1 MTPSLKVPRFFTG
14 PLAEEMRAYID
25 LKRSLGAKYR
35 TEEGTLV
42 DFGRFLARE
51 GIAIPAAI
59 TEDVVRCWVATMT
72 CGPMT
77 LTHKV
82 RLLYRFFG
90 HLVGR
95 GVLRANPASLS
106 LPARRPVTTFR
117 PYILRKEVIAALLAG
132 AKTLRAYRPFPLRPA
147 TIHTMLALLYGLG
160 LRMGEARRLQVGDV
174 DFTRATLLIRET
186 KFHKT
191 RLVPFGPKLGACLA
205 RFMERRRTVFAPLAR
220 DDPFFVA
227 WSRAPVSDQA
237 VRRAFRML
245 LGKAGVNC
253 TGPHHPRLHDLRHSF
268 AVHRL
273 LRWYREG
280 VDVQARLQRLST
292 FMGHIDIHSTQVY
305 LTITAEL
312 LDEANARFYRRF
324 GSLLQE
330 ARS

>member
-1 MTPSLKVPRFFTG
+1 MTPPRKTPRLFAG
-14 PLAEEMRAYID
+14 LLAGEMRAYID

-42 DFGRFLARE
+42 DFDRFLTRE
-51 GIAIPAAI
+51 WVVTPAAI
-59 TEDVVRCWVATMT
+59 TQDLVRRWIATMT
-72 CGPMT
+72 CGPVT
-77 LTHKV
+77 LTQRV
-82 RLLYRFFG
+82 RLLYRFFE

-95 GVLRANPASLS
+95 GVLPANPARHS
-106 LPARRPVTTFR
+106 LPARRPATSFR
-117 PYILRKEVIAALLAG
+117 PYILRKEVVAAVLDG
-132 AKTLRAYRPFPLRPA
+132 ATTLRAYRRFPLRPA
-147 TIHTMLALLYGLG
+147 TVHMLLALLYGLG

-174 DFTRATLLIRET
+174 DFTRATLLIRQT
-186 KFHKT
+186 KFHKS
-191 RLVPFGPKLGACLA
+191 RLVPFGPRLGACLA
-205 RFMERRRTVFAPLAR
+205 RYVERRRTIFSPLAQ
-220 DDPFFVA
+220 DDPLFVA
-227 WSRAPVSDQA
+227 SVRAPVSEQA

-305 LTITAEL
+305 LTITTEL

-330 ARS
+330 AQS